1 MKRFIVP
8 LVILVG
14 TIGLIPFAFIA
25 RARVTTNDKPRIHI
39 IRDMDHQPRFDA
51 QEPNPLF
58 YDGRAMRTPVPGT
71 VARGELLEDDHY
83 YRGQVSQDGKKVWAE
98 EFPAQVTV
106 DEQLLRR
113 GRERYAI
120 HCVPCHGYAGGLGD
134 PWAADALGTGMVD
147 LRVKARIA
155 QGATGMEGWATPANL
170 HAEQIRSQP
179 VGELYNTIAYG
190 KANMPPY
197 GEQISVHD
205 RWAIVAYL
213 RALQRT
219 QHPGR

>member
-25 RARVTTNDKPRIHI
+25 KARVTTSEKPRIHI
-39 IRDMDHQPRFDA
+39 IRDMDDQPKFRA
-51 QEPNPLF
+51 QSSNPLF

-83 YRGQVSQDGKKVWAE
+83 YRGQVTENGEKVWAE
-98 EFPAQVTV
+98 EFPAQVEV
-106 DEQLLRR
+106 DEALLRR
-113 GRERYAI
+113 GRERFAI
-120 HCVPCHGYAGGLGD
+120 YCVPCHGYAGGLGL
-134 PWAADALGTGMVD
+134 ADEGEAMGSGMVD
-147 LRVKARIA
+147 QRVKRRIA
-155 QGATGMEGWATPANL
+155 QGVSGMEGWATPANL
-170 HAEQIRSQP
+170 HAEQIRAQP
-179 VGELYNTIAYG
+179 VGELYNTIANG

-197 GEQISVHD
+197 GEQVPVHD